1 MKAKQKKRGV
11 LRAVLFV
18 FISLVLG
25 LGIYAFNAQK
35 LTGNAMP
42 MPFGVGMGV
51 VMSESMEPELY
62 KDDFIVVVKRK
73 DYSVGETVVYQDRR
87 LLVVHEII
95 RFEGDMVVTK
105 GKANNDEDDPIPMTA
120 IKGEVVL
127 SLKGVGKAVNFIKSP
142 VVTLVILALSFFL
155 LIKSYETEESQ
166 ADELSEIKKEIE
178 RLKAGEEDRENSK
191 E

>member
-25 LGIYAFNAQK
+25 LGIYAFNAQN

-95 RFEGDMVVTK
+95 RIEGDMVVTK

-127 SLKGVGKAVNFIKSP
+127 SL
-142 VVTLVILALSFFL
+142 
-155 LIKSYETEESQ
+155 
-166 ADELSEIKKEIE
+166 
-178 RLKAGEEDRENSK
+178 
-191 E
+191 

>member
-25 LGIYAFNAQK
+25 LGIYAFNAQN

-51 VMSESMEPELY
+51 VMSESMEPDLY

-95 RFEGDMVVTK
+95 SIEVDMVVTK

-127 SLKGVGKAVNFIKSP
+127 SLEGVGKAVNFIKSP

>member
-25 LGIYAFNAQK
+25 LGIYAFNAQN

-73 DYSVGETVVYQDRR
+73 HYSVGETVVYQDRR

>member
-25 LGIYAFNAQK
+25 LGIYAFNAQN

-142 VVTLVILALSFFL
+142 VATLVILALSFFL

>member
-25 LGIYAFNAQK
+25 LGIYAFNAQN

-95 RFEGDMVVTK
+95 RIEGDMVVTK

-127 SLKGVGKAVNFIKSP
+127 NLKGVGKAVNFIKSP

>member
-25 LGIYAFNAQK
+25 LGIYAFNAQN

-95 RFEGDMVVTK
+95 RIEGDMVVTK

-178 RLKAGEEDRENSK
+178 RLKVGEEDRENSK

>member
-25 LGIYAFNAQK
+25 LGIYAFNAQN

-87 LLVVHEII
+87 QLVVHEII
-95 RFEGDMVVTK
+95 RIEGDMVVTK

-178 RLKAGEEDRENSK
+178 RLKAGEEDR
-191 E
+191 

>member
-25 LGIYAFNAQK
+25 LGIYAFNAQN

-95 RFEGDMVVTK
+95 RIEGDMVVTK
-105 GKANNDEDDPIPMTA
+105 GKANNDEDDPISMTA